1 MNPASIPG
9 RLSSLR
15 RLPLLSWRLRDW
27 LSLWR
32 TATVSRYA
40 TGFLLFVFFLVSM
53 TYQLHTCS
61 KYIDIGASDENWTL
75 FYGIKHLNPLGPSNP
90 NLEVGETTRWFARLL
105 FPGGLYYMIRHRGGH
120 AFKDYRSYTSYLGE
134 EWFPRGVTGAVLTV
148 PDVQDFTFFMRVSFG
163 ALAIGSFCL
172 VLWALSRRV
181 NLAAALAYGGMIL
194 ANGALTDVPPWD
206 HWSMAPW
213 SLYPIAPSVWS
224 QLSLFYTETAL
235 FIIFN
240 LAAFLCLRRSLSH
253 RAAAYLGILAAAALS
268 TKLSGVILA
277 AVMFARAALAGRD
290 LGQPAKLR
298 VEVFLLFF
306 LAFLFLIHVN
316 AASLQEVIND
326 TMWNVYHYTVGGPD
340 AIPGKGNIFGRIIQ
354 DTGFFAVPLFVAAL
368 AWLLKAPK
376 ISLIP
381 VYLLGAGVIF
391 TSWSFSNSSLYLP
404 RNMASLYVWMS
415 FIIALAVG
423 DLVGKTLANRP
434 NLQAGALLGLALAF
448 LVSAAALV
456 ADLPSLAD
464 TLFEENKERLQNC
477 DSIGAMGL
485 AKSDLRTLREN
496 VTGDVAAFPGL
507 RGPFKKRA
515 DYSMTPWILDLMF
528 EGKEPRT
535 ALDQEFQ
542 RLLRHDCLVA
552 HRQGDTREITN
563 FLAPQ
568 QYRELDR
575 AGNFFFFASKQ
586 VKTSRG
592 RIIPNSRKN
601 QRKK

>member
-1 MNPASIPG
+1 MNPASISG
-9 RLSSLR
+9 RFSILR
-15 RLPLLSWRLRDW
+15 RLSLLSWRRRDW

-40 TGFLLFVFFLVSM
+40 TGLLLFVFFLVAM

-75 FYGIKHLNPLGPSNP
+75 YQGIRHLNPLGPPNP

-105 FPGGLYYMIRHRGGH
+105 FPGGLYYMLRHRGGH
-120 AFKDYRSYTSYLGE
+120 AFNDYKSYTAYLGE
-134 EWFPRGVTGAVLTV
+134 EWFPRSVTGAILAV
-148 PDVQDFTFFMRVSFG
+148 PAVQDFTFFMRVSFG

-194 ANGALTDVPPWD
+194 ANGALTDVPPWN
-206 HWSMAPW
+206 HWSLARW
-213 SLYPIAPSVWS
+213 SLYPITPSVWG

-240 LAAFLCLRRSLSH
+240 LAAFLCLRRSLSY
-253 RAAAYLGILAAAALS
+253 RAAAYLGVLAAAALS

-277 AVMFARAALAGRD
+277 AVMFTHVALAGRNPE
-290 LGQPAKLR
+290 QPAKLR
-298 VEVFLLFF
+298 VEVFLSLL

-316 AASLQEVIND
+316 AGSLQEVIND
-326 TMWNVYHYTVGGPD
+326 TMWNVYHYTVGGAD
-340 AIPGKGNIFGRIIQ
+340 VPGKGNISGRIIQ
-354 DTGFFAVPLFVAAL
+354 DTGFFAIPLFAAAL

-376 ISLIP
+376 ASLIP
-381 VYLLGAGVIF
+381 VYLLGAGIIF
-391 TSWSFSNSSLYLP
+391 TSWSFSNSNLYLP

-448 LVSAAALV
+448 LASAATLV
-456 ADLPSLAD
+456 VGLPALAD

-477 DSIGAMGL
+477 DSIGALGL
-485 AKSDLRTLREN
+485 AKRDLLTLREN
-496 VTGDVAAFPGL
+496 VKGDIAAFPGL

-515 DYSMTPWILDLMF
+515 DYSINPWILDLMF

-535 ALDQEFQ
+535 ALDLEFQ

-568 QYRELDR
+568 RYQMLDR
-575 AGNFFFFASKQ
+575 MGNFFFFASKQ
-586 VKTSRG
+586 VKTTRG
-592 RIIPNSRKN
+592 RIISNSRKN
-601 QRKK
+601 QRNK